1 MWSAGF
7 GQSEAGNLSNC
18 PEGSW
23 FLRYIRQ
30 QTVGSFSEGSL
41 EPLLECVG
49 PRNLAHLEGKKNME
63 VDTVKSAYLYGAIS
77 DHW

>member
-1 MWSAGF
+1 MGSAGF
-7 GQSEAGNLSNC
+7 GQGVAGNLSKC

-41 EPLLECVG
+41 EPLLECAG
-49 PRNLAHLEGKKNME
+49 LRNLAHLKRKKIW
-63 VDTVKSAYLYGAIS
+63 KL
-77 DHW
+77 